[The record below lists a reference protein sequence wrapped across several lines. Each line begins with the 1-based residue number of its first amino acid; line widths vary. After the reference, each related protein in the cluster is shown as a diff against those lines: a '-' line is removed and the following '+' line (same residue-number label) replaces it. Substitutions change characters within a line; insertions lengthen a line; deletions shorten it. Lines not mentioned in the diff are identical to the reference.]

1 MSENHD
7 GNDDS
12 RGVVD
17 GGEASV
23 SVKPV
28 AINQVDA
35 ADLKGGIS
43 VAAAEYV
50 ENDTKD
56 TRMAEDGG
64 REDMFVD
71 CPDDIEGPET
81 PQYVDQSNDEHD
93 SQLEGFSNGAHDLD
107 LKAEVEQLRK
117 MLNDSIAEKDRIA
130 REAEE
135 ERAAST
141 YELTRLTNQ
150 FKGLVDS
157 WSLPNKDDGEL
168 VENLH
173 HSEAGVR
180 DLASGV
186 SLHEVVTD
194 VSKFL
199 KEVLDERVQTESKIR
214 ELNDLI
220 HMKSQEID
228 ALNSKVSEFSMERE
242 NSAHFSVVQLEKENH
257 MTEITNDILA
267 SLASVVPLENFSD
280 ESVTGKMLHVKNMIP
295 VLAEKYNVF
304 LSEVNQLRRSLTEV
318 APDHN
323 MQDEMGVLVV
333 ARDTLAEFRTRELN
347 LNQHL
352 SFLSDENGKLSE
364 ELNKHKLMV
373 ENANAEITKLGAE
386 IEQERTRYANTKEKL
401 SLAVTKGKALVQQR
415 DALKQSLSEKASELQ
430 RYQIELQE
438 KSNSLEAVEQTKDL
452 LGRSESL
459 AASLQ
464 EALIQKEMI
473 LQKCEEILSKA
484 TRSEQFQSTDMIEK
498 VKWLADETNAL
509 NETSLQLRRVAD
521 SLSSFDFPQPV
532 QSNGPD
538 AQVAWL
544 LESFYLAKEDVRIL
558 HEQMGAAK
566 EAANNEIGQ
575 LTTFLV
581 GEAQDK
587 SYLQEELEDLNH
599 KYAVLAQKEHQASV
613 DKDRIISMLLEASK
627 INSHDQELVYQ
638 SQSDM
643 TVLITKCVENI
654 KEESSASLE
663 AHSHQFESFEQMQ
676 SNLYIRD
683 LELRLCGQ
691 ILTEEMS
698 DKAELNRLSNH
709 SVKVTEE
716 LYVLKEEKE
725 SLEKN
730 LEQYEDKVSLLREK
744 LSMAVKKGK
753 GLVQEREKLKGALD
767 EKSAEIEKLK
777 SDLHQQESLSND
789 HKLQIDKLSAE
800 MHRIPQ
806 LEADLVAMKDQRDQ
820 LEADLVAMKDQ
831 RDQLEADLVAMN
843 NQRDQLEQFSVER
856 NNMLQKVIELLDGI
870 VLPADL
876 GFQDPIEK
884 VKWISGYVRE
894 SQTAKMEAEQELG
907 QVKDEASS
915 LANKLLE
922 VQKTIKSLEDALSAA
937 DNNISQLLEDKN
949 ELEAAKALVEKEL
962 EKAMKEAS
970 AKSVEFENVF
980 VDRKSIE
987 DALSLA
993 EKNVLVLKNEKE
1005 EALLGKDAAES
1016 ELQKIKE
1023 EFSFHTNK
1031 LKMADETIQSLE
1043 DALVQAEKNI
1053 SLFTEENNR
1062 VQVGRTDLENEINK
1076 LKGKA
1081 DIQNSKLSDAS
1092 MTIKSLEDAL
1102 LDSGNKISDLVN
1114 EKKNAE
1120 EEIVVLTSKVDACMQ
1135 ELAGSQGRVETKVLE
1150 LSTHL
1155 SRLQLLLRDEVLFSS
1170 LRKTFEGKFH
1180 SLKDMDLLLKEIW
1193 DYFSEV
1199 DTEVLPDSPTKDDS
1213 SFSIPSVSVVND
1225 ALNEEV
1231 ANGEPNATDGDNITF
1246 HLGKIV
1252 DGFELRNKI
1261 LAENIGCYSAS
1272 MDDLIKAILRKLEL
1286 TKSIALPVIE
1296 LTESL
1301 KQKVRD
1307 AEVGRLAQENTIQ
1320 SLERDLKVLLSAFK
1334 DATSEL
1340 ALTQNRLSELGSNF
1354 DLEKLKETSPQQLA
1368 NFGEDAIVHHHLELD
1383 SSQSARTAEKL
1394 LLAARQ
1400 SRHLTEQFKSVM
1412 EVMVGT
1418 NKDLQVKLEESNNT
1432 CGKVLEEKETHQERI
1447 SHLETNL
1454 EELNGLCD
1462 EMKLKLEDYQ
1472 AKEDHIKEK
1481 EAELLSLNAK
1491 ASLNFQEAENLT
1503 LSASH
1508 MRSLFDKLKEIET
1521 LMGPDVGD
1529 AEAYDSPDVRRLFYV
1544 VDNFPRLQ
1552 LQMDSLSREKKELQS
1567 SLEKQ
1572 ALQIESLKDEVEEH
1586 MRDEVDCAKMKNEL
1600 LEFTIGLE
1608 NIIHKLGSNN
1618 LVDYHKETPVT
1629 GFLPVLDKLIVAKVL
1644 ESENLKAKTEELLA
1658 DLHGTQKVVEDLSSK
1673 VKSLENSNQLKV
1685 APLEINQERGIFEAA
1700 SLPTQSE
1707 ISEVQDV
1714 VPVSKN
1720 LASSSVASAAH
1731 VRTLRK
1737 GSADQLAINIDSES
1751 ERLINDEEADQ
1762 EKGHAFKSLNTSGLV
1777 PGQGKMIADRI
1788 DGIWVSSSRALMS
1801 HPRGRLSLIAY
1812 CLFLHIWLLGTIL

>member
-1 MSENHD
+1 MGHAMSENHD

-12 RGVVD
+12 LGVVD

-81 PQYVDQSNDEHD
+81 PQYVDESNDAHD
-93 SQLEGFSNGAHDLD
+93 SQLEGLSNGAHDPD
-107 LKAEVEQLRK
+107 LKAEIEQLRK

-141 YELTRLTNQ
+141 YELTRLTNL
-150 FKGLVDS
+150 FKGLIDTR
-157 WSLPNKDDGEL
+157 SLPNKDDGEL

-173 HSEAGVR
+173 HSEAGVG

-220 HMKSQEID
+220 HMKNQEID
-228 ALNSKVSEFSMERE
+228 ALNSKVSEFSMERDVALSHSNSEQE
-242 NSAHFSVVQLEKENH
+242 NSAHLSVVQLEKEHH
-257 MTEITNDILA
+257 MTEIANEILA
-267 SLASVVPLENFSD
+267 SLVSAVPLEKFSD
-280 ESVTGKMLHVKNMIP
+280 ESVTGKMLHVKNMIS

-304 LSEVNQLRRSLTEV
+304 LSEVNQLRWSLTEV
-318 APDHN
+318 ASDHN

-364 ELNKHKLMV
+364 ELNKHKMMV

-415 DALKQSLSEKASELQ
+415 DALKKSLSEKASELQ

-438 KSNSLEAVEQTKDL
+438 KSNSLEAVERTKDL

-459 AASLQ
+459 TASLQ

-484 TRSEQFQSTDMIEK
+484 SGSEQFQSTDTIEK
-498 VKWLADETNAL
+498 VKWLADEMNAL
-509 NETSLQLRRVAD
+509 NETSLQLQRVAD

-544 LESFYLAKEDVRIL
+544 LESLNLAKEDVRIL

-575 LTTFLV
+575 LTAFLV

-587 SYLQEELEDLNH
+587 NYLQEELEDLNH
-599 KYAVLAQKEHQASV
+599 KYAVLAQKEHQASM

-627 INSHDQELVYQ
+627 INRYDQELVYQ

-643 TVLITKCVENI
+643 TVLIKKCVENI
-654 KEESSASLE
+654 KEESSASVE

-683 LELRLCGQ
+683 LELRLYGQ

-716 LYVLKEEKE
+716 LCALKEEKE

-800 MHRIPQ
+800 MDRIPQ

-820 LEADLVAMKDQ
+820 LE
-831 RDQLEADLVAMN
+831 
-843 NQRDQLEQFSVER
+843 QFLVER

-870 VLPADL
+870 VLLADL

-962 EKAMKEAS
+962 EKAMEEAS
-970 AKSVEFENVF
+970 AKTVEFENVF

-1031 LKMADETIQSLE
+1031 LKMANETIQSLE
-1043 DALVQAEKNI
+1043 DVLVQAEKNI

-1062 VQVGRTDLENEINK
+1062 VQVGRADLENEINK
-1076 LKGKA
+1076 LKGEA

-1102 LDSGNKISDLVN
+1102 LDSGNKISNLFN

-1135 ELAGSQGRVETKVLE
+1135 ELAGSQGSVETKVLE

-1155 SRLQLLLRDEVLFSS
+1155 SRLQLLLRDEILFSS
-1170 LRKTFEGKFH
+1170 LRKTFEGKFE

-1193 DYFSEV
+1193 GSFSEV

-1225 ALNEEV
+1225 ALKEEV
-1231 ANGEPNATDGDNITF
+1231 ANSEPNASDGDNITL

-1286 TKSIALPVIE
+1286 TKSKALPVIE

-1307 AEVGRLAQENTIQ
+1307 AEVGRLAQENIIQ

-1354 DLEKLKETSPQQLA
+1354 DLEKLKETSPEQLT

-1400 SRHLTEQFKSVM
+1400 SHHLTEQFKPVM
-1412 EVMVGT
+1412 DVMVGT
-1418 NKDLQVKLEESNNT
+1418 IKDLQVKLEESNNT
-1432 CGKVLEEKETHQERI
+1432 CVKVLEEKETHQERI

-1454 EELNGLCD
+1454 EELNDLCD

-1472 AKEDHIKEK
+1472 AKEDNIKEK

-1521 LMGPDVGD
+1521 LIGPDVGD
-1529 AEAYDSPDVRRLFYV
+1529 AEDYDSPDVRRLFYV
-1544 VDNFPRLQ
+1544 VDTFPRLQ
-1552 LQMDSLSREKKELQS
+1552 LQMNSLSREKKELQS

-1618 LVDYHKETPVT
+1618 LVDLHKETPVT
-1629 GFLPVLDKLIVAKVL
+1629 GFLPVLDNLIVAKVL

-1685 APLEINQERGIFEAA
+1685 TPLEINQERSIFEAA

>member
-1 MSENHD
+1 MGHAMSENHD

-12 RGVVD
+12 LGVVD

-81 PQYVDQSNDEHD
+81 PQYVDESNDAHD
-93 SQLEGFSNGAHDLD
+93 SQLEGLSNGAHDPD
-107 LKAEVEQLRK
+107 LKAEIEQLRK

-141 YELTRLTNQ
+141 YELTRLTNL
-150 FKGLVDS
+150 FKGLIDTR
-157 WSLPNKDDGEL
+157 SLPNKDDGEL

-173 HSEAGVR
+173 HSEAGVG

-220 HMKSQEID
+220 HMKNQEID
-228 ALNSKVSEFSMERE
+228 ALNSKVSEFSMERDVALSHSNSEQE
-242 NSAHFSVVQLEKENH
+242 NSAHLSVVQLEKEHH
-257 MTEITNDILA
+257 MTEIANEILA
-267 SLASVVPLENFSD
+267 SLVSAVPLEKFSD
-280 ESVTGKMLHVKNMIP
+280 ESVTGKMLHVKNMIS

-304 LSEVNQLRRSLTEV
+304 LSEVNQLRWSLTEV
-318 APDHN
+318 ASDHN

-364 ELNKHKLMV
+364 ELNKHKMMV

-415 DALKQSLSEKASELQ
+415 DALKKSLSEKASELQ

-438 KSNSLEAVEQTKDL
+438 KSNSLEAVERTKDL

-459 AASLQ
+459 TASLQ

-484 TRSEQFQSTDMIEK
+484 SGSEQFQSTDTIEK
-498 VKWLADETNAL
+498 VKWLADEMNAL
-509 NETSLQLRRVAD
+509 NETSLQLQRVAD

-544 LESFYLAKEDVRIL
+544 LESLNLAKEDVRIL

-575 LTTFLV
+575 LTAFLV

-587 SYLQEELEDLNH
+587 NYLQEELEDLNH
-599 KYAVLAQKEHQASV
+599 KYAVLAQKEHQASM

-627 INSHDQELVYQ
+627 INRYDQELVYQ

-643 TVLITKCVENI
+643 TVLIKKCVENI
-654 KEESSASLE
+654 KEESSASVE

-683 LELRLCGQ
+683 LELRLYGQ

-716 LYVLKEEKE
+716 LCALKEEKE

-800 MHRIPQ
+800 MDRIPQ

-820 LEADLVAMKDQ
+820 LE
-831 RDQLEADLVAMN
+831 
-843 NQRDQLEQFSVER
+843 QFLVER

-870 VLPADL
+870 VLLADL

-962 EKAMKEAS
+962 EKAMEEAS
-970 AKSVEFENVF
+970 AKTVEFENVF

-1031 LKMADETIQSLE
+1031 LKMANETIQSLE
-1043 DALVQAEKNI
+1043 DVLVQAEKNI

-1062 VQVGRTDLENEINK
+1062 VQVGRADLENEINK
-1076 LKGKA
+1076 LKGEA

-1102 LDSGNKISDLVN
+1102 LDSGNKISNLFN

-1135 ELAGSQGRVETKVLE
+1135 ELAGSQGSVETKVLE

-1155 SRLQLLLRDEVLFSS
+1155 SRLQLLLRDEILFSS
-1170 LRKTFEGKFH
+1170 LRKTFEGKFE

-1193 DYFSEV
+1193 GSFSEV

-1225 ALNEEV
+1225 ALKEEV
-1231 ANGEPNATDGDNITF
+1231 ANSEPNASDGDNITL

-1286 TKSIALPVIE
+1286 TKSKALPVIE

-1307 AEVGRLAQENTIQ
+1307 AEVGRLAQENIIQ

-1354 DLEKLKETSPQQLA
+1354 DLEKLKETSPEQLA

-1400 SRHLTEQFKSVM
+1400 SHHLTEQFKPVM
-1412 EVMVGT
+1412 DVMVGT
-1418 NKDLQVKLEESNNT
+1418 IKDLQVKLEESNNT
-1432 CGKVLEEKETHQERI
+1432 CVKVLEEKETHQERI

-1454 EELNGLCD
+1454 EELNDLCD

-1472 AKEDHIKEK
+1472 AKEDNIKEK

-1521 LMGPDVGD
+1521 LIGPDVGD
-1529 AEAYDSPDVRRLFYV
+1529 AEDYDSPDVRRLFYV
-1544 VDNFPRLQ
+1544 VDTFPRLQ
-1552 LQMDSLSREKKELQS
+1552 LQMNSLSREKKELQS

-1618 LVDYHKETPVT
+1618 LVDLHKETPVT
-1629 GFLPVLDKLIVAKVL
+1629 GFLPVLDNLIVAKVL

-1685 APLEINQERGIFEAA
+1685 TPLEINQERSIFEAA

>member
-1 MSENHD
+1 MGHAMSENHD

-12 RGVVD
+12 LGVVD

-81 PQYVDQSNDEHD
+81 PQYVDESNDAHD
-93 SQLEGFSNGAHDLD
+93 SQLEGLSNGAHDPD
-107 LKAEVEQLRK
+107 LKAEIEQLRK

-141 YELTRLTNQ
+141 YELTRLTNL
-150 FKGLVDS
+150 FKGLIDTR
-157 WSLPNKDDGEL
+157 SLPNKDDGEL

-173 HSEAGVR
+173 HSEAGVG

-220 HMKSQEID
+220 HMKNQEID
-228 ALNSKVSEFSMERE
+228 ALNSKVSEFSMERDVALSHSNSEQE
-242 NSAHFSVVQLEKENH
+242 NSAHLSVVQLEKEHH
-257 MTEITNDILA
+257 MTEIANEILA
-267 SLASVVPLENFSD
+267 SLVSAVPLEKFSD
-280 ESVTGKMLHVKNMIP
+280 ESVTGKMLHVKNMIS

-304 LSEVNQLRRSLTEV
+304 LSEVNQLRWSLTEV
-318 APDHN
+318 ASDHN

-364 ELNKHKLMV
+364 ELNKHKMMV

-415 DALKQSLSEKASELQ
+415 DALKKSLSEKASELQ

-438 KSNSLEAVEQTKDL
+438 KSNSLEAVERTKDL

-459 AASLQ
+459 TASLQ

-484 TRSEQFQSTDMIEK
+484 SGSEQFQSTDTIEK
-498 VKWLADETNAL
+498 VKWLADEMNAL
-509 NETSLQLRRVAD
+509 NETSLQLQRVAD

-544 LESFYLAKEDVRIL
+544 LESLNLAKEDVRIL

-575 LTTFLV
+575 LTAFLV

-587 SYLQEELEDLNH
+587 NYLQEELEDLNH
-599 KYAVLAQKEHQASV
+599 KYAVLAQKEHQASM

-627 INSHDQELVYQ
+627 INTYDQELVYQ

-643 TVLITKCVENI
+643 TVLIKKCVENI
-654 KEESSASLE
+654 KEESSASVE

-683 LELRLCGQ
+683 LELRLYGQ

-716 LYVLKEEKE
+716 LCALKEEKE

-800 MHRIPQ
+800 MDRIPQ

-820 LEADLVAMKDQ
+820 LE
-831 RDQLEADLVAMN
+831 
-843 NQRDQLEQFSVER
+843 QFLVER

-870 VLPADL
+870 VLLADL

-962 EKAMKEAS
+962 EKAMEEAS
-970 AKSVEFENVF
+970 AKTVEFENVF

-1031 LKMADETIQSLE
+1031 LKMANETIQSLE
-1043 DALVQAEKNI
+1043 DVLVQAEKNI

-1062 VQVGRTDLENEINK
+1062 VQVGRADLENEINK
-1076 LKGKA
+1076 LKGEA

-1102 LDSGNKISDLVN
+1102 LDSGNKISNLFN

-1135 ELAGSQGRVETKVLE
+1135 ELAGSQGSVETKVLE

-1155 SRLQLLLRDEVLFSS
+1155 SRLQLLLRDEILFSS
-1170 LRKTFEGKFH
+1170 LRKTFEGKFE

-1193 DYFSEV
+1193 GSFSEV

-1225 ALNEEV
+1225 ALKEEV
-1231 ANGEPNATDGDNITF
+1231 ANGEPNATDGDNITL

-1286 TKSIALPVIE
+1286 TKSKALPVIE

-1307 AEVGRLAQENTIQ
+1307 AEVGRLAQENIIQ

-1354 DLEKLKETSPQQLA
+1354 DLEKLKETSPEQLT

-1400 SRHLTEQFKSVM
+1400 SHHLTEQFKPVM
-1412 EVMVGT
+1412 DVMVGT
-1418 NKDLQVKLEESNNT
+1418 IKDLQVKLEESNNT
-1432 CGKVLEEKETHQERI
+1432 CVKVLEEKETHQERI

-1454 EELNGLCD
+1454 EELNDLCD

-1472 AKEDHIKEK
+1472 AKEDNIKEK

-1521 LMGPDVGD
+1521 LIGPDVGD
-1529 AEAYDSPDVRRLFYV
+1529 AEDYDSPDVRRLFYV
-1544 VDNFPRLQ
+1544 VDTFPRLQ
-1552 LQMDSLSREKKELQS
+1552 LQMNSLSREKKELQS

-1618 LVDYHKETPVT
+1618 LVDLHKETPVT
-1629 GFLPVLDKLIVAKVL
+1629 GFLPVLDNLIVAKVL

-1685 APLEINQERGIFEAA
+1685 TPLEINQERSIFEAA

>member
-1 MSENHD
+1 MSNNNDAEQVRDCSTSDEND
-7 GNDDS
+7 GS
-12 RGVVD
+12 RGV
-17 GGEASV
+17 SV
-23 SVKPV
+23 SVEP
-28 AINQVDA
+28 AALNQVDA
-35 ADLKGGIS
+35 ADLNGGVS
-43 VAAAEYV
+43 VAAAEIV

-71 CPDDIEGPET
+71 CPDVIESLET
-81 PQYVDQSNDEHD
+81 PRYIEESNDAQD
-93 SQLEGFSNGAHDLD
+93 SQLEGLSNGAHGPD
-107 LKAEVEQLRK
+107 LKAEVEHLRK
-117 MLNDSIAEKDRIA
+117 MLNDSVAEKEQIA

-135 ERAAST
+135 ERAASMS
-141 YELTRLTNQ
+141 ELTRLNNQ
-150 FKGLVDS
+150 FKYLIDS
-157 WSLPNKDDGEL
+157 RSLPNKDNSEL

-180 DLASGV
+180 DLAPGA

-199 KEVLDERVQTESKIR
+199 KAAVDERVQAESSIR
-214 ELNDLI
+214 ELNDMI
-220 HMKSQEID
+220 DMKNQEID
-228 ALNSKVSEFSMERE
+228 ALNSKVSEFSMARDVALSHLNAEQE
-242 NSAHFSVVQLEKENH
+242 NSAHFSVVQLEKEHH
-257 MTEITNDILA
+257 MTGIADEILA
-267 SLASVVPLENFSD
+267 SLASAVPQEEFSD
-280 ESVTGKMLHVKNMIP
+280 KSVTGKMYHVKNRISFL
-295 VLAEKYNVF
+295 VEKYNVF
-304 LSEVNQLRRSLTEV
+304 LSEVDQLRWNLTEV

-323 MQDEMGVLVV
+323 MQDEIGVLVAV
-333 ARDTLAEFRTRELN
+333 RDTLAEFRTREVN
-347 LNQHL
+347 LNQHV

-373 ENANAEITKLGAE
+373 ENANTEITKLNAE

-415 DALKQSLSEKASELQ
+415 DALKQSLSEKTSELE

-438 KSNSLEAVEQTKDL
+438 KLNNLEAAEQTKDL
-452 LGRSESL
+452 LGRSENL

-473 LQKCEEILSKA
+473 LQKCEEILSTA
-484 TRSEQFQSTDMIEK
+484 TGSEQFQTTDTIQK
-498 VKWLADETNAL
+498 VKWLADEMNAL
-509 NETSLQLRRVAD
+509 NETSLQLQRVGN
-521 SLSSFDFPQPV
+521 SLSLFDFPKSV

-544 LESFYLAKEDVRIL
+544 LESFYRAKEEVIIL

-566 EAANNEIGQ
+566 EAANNEIGR
-575 LTTFLV
+575 LTASLV
-581 GEAQDK
+581 VESLDK
-587 SYLQEELEDLNH
+587 SSLQEELEDLNH
-599 KYAVLAQKEHQASV
+599 KYAVLAQKEHQASM

-627 INSHDQELVYQ
+627 INTHDQELVYQ

-643 TVLITKCVENI
+643 TVLIKKCVENI
-654 KEESSASLE
+654 KEESSAPLE
-663 AHSHQFESFEQMQ
+663 SYKHQFESFEQIQ
-676 SNLYIRD
+676 SNLYVRD
-683 LELRLCGQ
+683 LELRLYGQ

-698 DKAELNRLSNH
+698 DKAELNRLSIH

-716 LYVLKEEKE
+716 LCALKEEKE

-777 SDLHQQESLSND
+777 SDLHLQESLSKD
-789 HKLQIDKLSAE
+789 HRLQIDKLSAE
-800 MHRIPQ
+800 MDRISQ

-820 LEADLVAMKDQ
+820 LK
-831 RDQLEADLVAMN
+831 
-843 NQRDQLEQFSVER
+843 QFLVER

-870 VLPADL
+870 VFPADI

-884 VKWISGYVRE
+884 IQWISGYLSE
-894 SQTAKMEAEQELG
+894 SLTAKMEAEQELG
-907 QVKDEASS
+907 RVKDEASS

-922 VQKTIKSLEDALSAA
+922 VQETIKSLEDALSAA
-937 DNNISQLLEDKN
+937 NKNISQLLEDKN
-949 ELEAAKALVEKEL
+949 ELEAAKALVGKEL
-962 EKAMKEAS
+962 EKAMEEAS
-970 AKSVEFENVF
+970 AKTVEFENVLS
-980 VDRKSIE
+980 DRKSIE

-1031 LKMADETIQSLE
+1031 IKMADETIQSLE
-1043 DALVQAEKNI
+1043 DVLVQAEKNI
-1053 SLFTEENNR
+1053 SLLTEENNS
-1062 VQVGRTDLENEINK
+1062 VQVGRADLENEINK
-1076 LKGKA
+1076 LKGEA
-1081 DIQNSKLSDAS
+1081 DFQNSKLSDAS

-1102 LDSGNKISDLVN
+1102 LNSENKISNLAN

-1120 EEIVVLTSKVDACMQ
+1120 EEIVVLTSKLDACMQ
-1135 ELAGSQGRVETKVLE
+1135 ELAGSQGSVETKVLE

-1155 SRLQLLLRDEVLFSS
+1155 SSLQLLLRDEALFSS
-1170 LRKTFEGKFH
+1170 LRKTFEEKFER
-1180 SLKDMDLLLKEIW
+1180 LKDMDFFLKEIW
-1193 DYFSEV
+1193 DSLSDV
-1199 DTEVLPDSPTKDDS
+1199 GTEVLSDSPTKDAS

-1231 ANGEPNATDGDNITF
+1231 SNCEPNATGGDDITL

-1252 DGFELRNKI
+1252 DGFQLRNKI
-1261 LAENIGCYSAS
+1261 LAENIGCYSAL
-1272 MDDLIKAILRKLEL
+1272 MDDLIKVILKKLEL
-1286 TKSIALPVIE
+1286 TKSKTLSVIE

-1334 DATSEL
+1334 DATNEL

-1354 DLEKLKETSPQQLA
+1354 DLEKLKETSSEQLG
-1368 NFGEDAIVHHHLELD
+1368 NFGEDAIVHHHLAPD
-1383 SSQSARTAEKL
+1383 SSQCARTAEKL
-1394 LLAARQ
+1394 LSAARQ
-1400 SRHLTEQFKSVM
+1400 SHHLTEQFKPVM
-1412 EVMVGT
+1412 DVMVGT
-1418 NKDLQVKLEESNNT
+1418 IKDLQVKLEESNNT
-1432 CGKVLEEKETHQERI
+1432 CVEVLEEKEIHQERI

-1454 EELNGLCD
+1454 EELNDLCN

-1472 AKEDHIKEK
+1472 AKEDNIKEN
-1481 EAELLSLNAK
+1481 EAELSSLNAK
-1491 ASLNFQEAENLT
+1491 ASLNFQEPEDLT

-1508 MRSLFDKLKEIET
+1508 VKSLFDKLNEIET

-1529 AEAYDSPDVRRLFYV
+1529 VEAYDSPDVRKLFYV
-1544 VDNFPRLQ
+1544 VDTFPRLQ
-1552 LQMDSLSREKKELQS
+1552 LQISSLSREKEELQS

-1572 ALQIESLKDEVEEH
+1572 SVQIEHLKEEVEEH
-1586 MRDEVDCAKMKNEL
+1586 TRDEEDYGKMKNEL

-1608 NIIHKLGSNN
+1608 NIIQKLGSNN
-1618 LVDYHKETPVT
+1618 LVDLQKETPVT

-1658 DLHGTQKVVEDLSSK
+1658 DLHDTQKVVEDLSSK
-1673 VKSLENSNQLKV
+1673 VKSLENPNQLKV
-1685 APLEINQERGIFEAA
+1685 TPLEINQERGIFEAA

-1720 LASSSVASAAH
+1720 LASSSVTSAAH

-1737 GSADQLAINIDSES
+1737 GSTDQLAINIDSES
-1751 ERLINDEEADQ
+1751 ERLINDEETDQ
-1762 EKGHAFKSLNTSGLV
+1762 EKGHAFKSLNTSGLI

>member
-12 RGVVD
+12 LGVVD

-56 TRMAEDGG
+56 TRMADDGG

-81 PQYVDQSNDEHD
+81 PQYVDESNDAHD
-93 SQLEGFSNGAHDLD
+93 SQLEGLSNGAHDPD

-141 YELTRLTNQ
+141 YELTRLTNL
-150 FKGLVDS
+150 FKGLIDTR
-157 WSLPNKDDGEL
+157 SLPNKDDGEL

-173 HSEAGVR
+173 HSEAGVG

-220 HMKSQEID
+220 HMKNQEID

-242 NSAHFSVVQLEKENH
+242 NSAHLSVVQLEKEHH
-257 MTEITNDILA
+257 MTEIANEILA
-267 SLASVVPLENFSD
+267 SLASAVPLEKFSD
-280 ESVTGKMLHVKNMIP
+280 ESVTGKMLHVKNMIS

-304 LSEVNQLRRSLTEV
+304 LSEVNQLRWSLTEV

-364 ELNKHKLMV
+364 ELNKYKLMV

-415 DALKQSLSEKASELQ
+415 DALKKSLSEKASELQ

-484 TRSEQFQSTDMIEK
+484 SGSEQFQSTDTIEK
-498 VKWLADETNAL
+498 VKWLADEMNAL
-509 NETSLQLRRVAD
+509 NETSLQLQRVAD

-544 LESFYLAKEDVRIL
+544 LESLNLAKEDVRIL

-575 LTTFLV
+575 LTAFLV

-587 SYLQEELEDLNH
+587 NYLQEELEDLNH
-599 KYAVLAQKEHQASV
+599 KYAVLAQKEHQASM

-627 INSHDQELVYQ
+627 INTYDQELVYQ

-643 TVLITKCVENI
+643 TVLIKKCVENI
-654 KEESSASLE
+654 KEESSASVE

-676 SNLYIRD
+676 SDLYIRD
-683 LELRLCGQ
+683 LELRLYGQ

-716 LYVLKEEKE
+716 LCALKEEKE

-753 GLVQEREKLKGALD
+753 GLVQEREKLKGTLD

-800 MHRIPQ
+800 MDRIPQ

-820 LEADLVAMKDQ
+820 LE
-831 RDQLEADLVAMN
+831 
-843 NQRDQLEQFSVER
+843 QFLVER

-876 GFQDPIEK
+876 GFQNPIEK

-949 ELEAAKALVEKEL
+949 EFEAAKALVEKEL
-962 EKAMKEAS
+962 EKAMEEAS
-970 AKSVEFENVF
+970 AKTVEFENVF

-1062 VQVGRTDLENEINK
+1062 VQVGRADLENEINK
-1076 LKGKA
+1076 LKGEA
-1081 DIQNSKLSDAS
+1081 DIQNCKLSDAS

-1102 LDSGNKISDLVN
+1102 LDSGNKISNLVN

-1135 ELAGSQGRVETKVLE
+1135 ELAGSQGSVETKVLE

-1155 SRLQLLLRDEVLFSS
+1155 SRLQLLLRDEILFSS
-1170 LRKTFEGKFH
+1170 LRKTFQGKFE

-1193 DYFSEV
+1193 DSFSEV
-1199 DTEVLPDSPTKDDS
+1199 DTEVLPDSPTKDDP

-1225 ALNEEV
+1225 ALKEEV
-1231 ANGEPNATDGDNITF
+1231 ANGEPNATDGDNITL

-1286 TKSIALPVIE
+1286 TKSKALPVIE

-1307 AEVGRLAQENTIQ
+1307 AEVGRLAQENIIQ

-1354 DLEKLKETSPQQLA
+1354 DLEKLKETSPEQLA

-1383 SSQSARTAEKL
+1383 SSQSARTAAKL

-1400 SRHLTEQFKSVM
+1400 SHHLTEQFKPVM
-1412 EVMVGT
+1412 DVMVGT
-1418 NKDLQVKLEESNNT
+1418 IKDLQVKLEESNNT
-1432 CGKVLEEKETHQERI
+1432 CVKVLEEKETHQERI

-1454 EELNGLCD
+1454 EELNDLCD

-1472 AKEDHIKEK
+1472 AKEDNIKEK

-1544 VDNFPRLQ
+1544 VDTFPRLQ
-1552 LQMDSLSREKKELQS
+1552 LQMNSLSREKKELQS

-1586 MRDEVDCAKMKNEL
+1586 MKDEVDCAKMKNEL

-1618 LVDYHKETPVT
+1618 LVDLHKETPVT

-1685 APLEINQERGIFEAA
+1685 TPLEINQERGIFEAA

>member
-12 RGVVD
+12 LGVVD

-81 PQYVDQSNDEHD
+81 PQYVDESNDAHD
-93 SQLEGFSNGAHDLD
+93 SQLEGLSNGAHDPD
-107 LKAEVEQLRK
+107 LKAEIEQLRK

-141 YELTRLTNQ
+141 YELTRLTNL
-150 FKGLVDS
+150 FKGLIDTR
-157 WSLPNKDDGEL
+157 SLPNKDDGEL

-173 HSEAGVR
+173 HSEAGVG

-220 HMKSQEID
+220 HMKNQEID
-228 ALNSKVSEFSMERE
+228 ALNSKVSEFSMERDVALSHSNSEQE
-242 NSAHFSVVQLEKENH
+242 NSAHLSVVQLEKEHH
-257 MTEITNDILA
+257 MTEIANEILA
-267 SLASVVPLENFSD
+267 SLVSAVPLEKFSD
-280 ESVTGKMLHVKNMIP
+280 ESVTGKMLHVKNMIS

-304 LSEVNQLRRSLTEV
+304 LSEVNQLRWSLTEV
-318 APDHN
+318 ASDHN

-364 ELNKHKLMV
+364 ELNKHKMMV

-415 DALKQSLSEKASELQ
+415 DALKKSLSEKASELQ

-438 KSNSLEAVEQTKDL
+438 KSNSLEAVERTKDL

-459 AASLQ
+459 TASLQ

-484 TRSEQFQSTDMIEK
+484 SGSEQFQSTDTIEK
-498 VKWLADETNAL
+498 VKWLADEMNAL
-509 NETSLQLRRVAD
+509 NETSLQLQRVAD

-544 LESFYLAKEDVRIL
+544 LESLNLAKEDVRIL

-575 LTTFLV
+575 LTAFLV

-587 SYLQEELEDLNH
+587 NYLQEELEDLNH
-599 KYAVLAQKEHQASV
+599 KYAVLAQKEHQASM

-627 INSHDQELVYQ
+627 INTYDQELVYQ

-643 TVLITKCVENI
+643 TVLIKKCVENI
-654 KEESSASLE
+654 KEESSASVE

-683 LELRLCGQ
+683 LELRLYGQ

-716 LYVLKEEKE
+716 LCALKEEKE

-800 MHRIPQ
+800 MDRIPQ

-820 LEADLVAMKDQ
+820 LE
-831 RDQLEADLVAMN
+831 
-843 NQRDQLEQFSVER
+843 QFLVER

-962 EKAMKEAS
+962 EKAMEEAS
-970 AKSVEFENVF
+970 AKTVEFENVF

-1031 LKMADETIQSLE
+1031 LKMANETIQSLE
-1043 DALVQAEKNI
+1043 DVLVQAEKNI

-1062 VQVGRTDLENEINK
+1062 VQVGRADLENEINK
-1076 LKGKA
+1076 LKGEA

-1102 LDSGNKISDLVN
+1102 LDSGNKISNLFN

-1135 ELAGSQGRVETKVLE
+1135 ELAGSQGSVETKVLE

-1155 SRLQLLLRDEVLFSS
+1155 SRLQLLLRDEILFSS
-1170 LRKTFEGKFH
+1170 LRKTFEGKFE

-1193 DYFSEV
+1193 GSFSEV

-1225 ALNEEV
+1225 ALKEEV
-1231 ANGEPNATDGDNITF
+1231 ANSEPNASDGDNITL

-1286 TKSIALPVIE
+1286 TKSKALPVIE

-1307 AEVGRLAQENTIQ
+1307 AEVGRLAQENIIQ

-1354 DLEKLKETSPQQLA
+1354 DLEKLKETSPEQLT

-1400 SRHLTEQFKSVM
+1400 SHHLTEQFKPVM
-1412 EVMVGT
+1412 DVMVGT
-1418 NKDLQVKLEESNNT
+1418 IKDLQVKLEESNNT
-1432 CGKVLEEKETHQERI
+1432 CVKVLEEKETHQERI

-1454 EELNGLCD
+1454 EELNDLCD

-1472 AKEDHIKEK
+1472 AKEDNIKEK

-1521 LMGPDVGD
+1521 LIGPDVGD
-1529 AEAYDSPDVRRLFYV
+1529 AEDYDSPDVRRLFYV
-1544 VDNFPRLQ
+1544 VDTFPRLQ
-1552 LQMDSLSREKKELQS
+1552 LQMNSLSREKKELQS

-1618 LVDYHKETPVT
+1618 LVDLHKETPVT
-1629 GFLPVLDKLIVAKVL
+1629 GFLPVLDNLIVAKVL

-1685 APLEINQERGIFEAA
+1685 TPLEINQERSIFEAA

>member
-12 RGVVD
+12 LGVVD

-56 TRMAEDGG
+56 TRMADDGG

-81 PQYVDQSNDEHD
+81 PQYVDESNDAHD
-93 SQLEGFSNGAHDLD
+93 SQLEGLSNGAHDPD

-141 YELTRLTNQ
+141 YELTRLTNL
-150 FKGLVDS
+150 FKGLIDTR
-157 WSLPNKDDGEL
+157 SLPNKDDGEL

-173 HSEAGVR
+173 HSEAGVG

-220 HMKSQEID
+220 HMKNQEID
-228 ALNSKVSEFSMERE
+228 ALNSKVSEFSMERDVALSHSNSEQE
-242 NSAHFSVVQLEKENH
+242 NSAHLSVVQLEKEHH
-257 MTEITNDILA
+257 MTEIANEILA
-267 SLASVVPLENFSD
+267 SLASAVPLEKFSD
-280 ESVTGKMLHVKNMIP
+280 ESVTGKMLHVKNMIS

-304 LSEVNQLRRSLTEV
+304 LSEVNQLRWSLTEV

-364 ELNKHKLMV
+364 ELNKYKLMV

-415 DALKQSLSEKASELQ
+415 DALKKSLSEKASELQ

-484 TRSEQFQSTDMIEK
+484 SGSEQFQSTDTIEK
-498 VKWLADETNAL
+498 VKWLADEMNAL
-509 NETSLQLRRVAD
+509 NETSLQLQRVAD

-544 LESFYLAKEDVRIL
+544 LESLNLAKEDVRIL

-575 LTTFLV
+575 LTAFLV

-587 SYLQEELEDLNH
+587 NYLQEELEDLNH
-599 KYAVLAQKEHQASV
+599 KYAVLAQKEHQASM

-627 INSHDQELVYQ
+627 INTYDQELVYQ

-643 TVLITKCVENI
+643 TVLIKKCVENI
-654 KEESSASLE
+654 KEESSASVE

-676 SNLYIRD
+676 SDLYIRD
-683 LELRLCGQ
+683 LELRLYGQ

-716 LYVLKEEKE
+716 LCALKEEKE

-753 GLVQEREKLKGALD
+753 GLVQEREKLKGTLD

-800 MHRIPQ
+800 MDRIPQ

-820 LEADLVAMKDQ
+820 LE
-831 RDQLEADLVAMN
+831 
-843 NQRDQLEQFSVER
+843 QFLVER

-876 GFQDPIEK
+876 GFQNPIEK

-949 ELEAAKALVEKEL
+949 EFEAAKALVEKEL
-962 EKAMKEAS
+962 EKAMEEAS
-970 AKSVEFENVF
+970 AKTVEFENVF

-1062 VQVGRTDLENEINK
+1062 VQVGRADLENEINK
-1076 LKGKA
+1076 LKGEA
-1081 DIQNSKLSDAS
+1081 DIQNCKLSDAS

-1102 LDSGNKISDLVN
+1102 LDSGNKISNLVN

-1135 ELAGSQGRVETKVLE
+1135 ELAGSQGSVETKVLE

-1155 SRLQLLLRDEVLFSS
+1155 SRLQLLLRDEILFSS
-1170 LRKTFEGKFH
+1170 LRKTFQGKFE

-1193 DYFSEV
+1193 DSFSEV
-1199 DTEVLPDSPTKDDS
+1199 DTEVLPDSPTKDDP

-1225 ALNEEV
+1225 ALKEEV
-1231 ANGEPNATDGDNITF
+1231 ANGEPNATDGDNITL

-1286 TKSIALPVIE
+1286 TKSKALPVIE

-1307 AEVGRLAQENTIQ
+1307 AEVGRLAQENIIQ

-1354 DLEKLKETSPQQLA
+1354 DLEKLKETSPEQLA

-1383 SSQSARTAEKL
+1383 SSQSARTAAKL

-1400 SRHLTEQFKSVM
+1400 SHHLTEQFKPVM
-1412 EVMVGT
+1412 DVMVGT
-1418 NKDLQVKLEESNNT
+1418 IKDLQVKLEESNNT
-1432 CGKVLEEKETHQERI
+1432 CVKVLEEKETHQERI

-1454 EELNGLCD
+1454 EELNDLCD

-1472 AKEDHIKEK
+1472 AKEDNIKEK

-1544 VDNFPRLQ
+1544 VDTFPRLQ
-1552 LQMDSLSREKKELQS
+1552 LQMNSLSREKKELQS

-1586 MRDEVDCAKMKNEL
+1586 MKDEVDCAKMKNEL

-1618 LVDYHKETPVT
+1618 LVDLHKETPVT

-1685 APLEINQERGIFEAA
+1685 TPLEINQERGIFEAA

>member
-12 RGVVD
+12 LGVVD

-81 PQYVDQSNDEHD
+81 PQYVDESNDAHD
-93 SQLEGFSNGAHDLD
+93 SQLEGLSNGAHDPD

-141 YELTRLTNQ
+141 YELTCLTNL
-150 FKGLVDS
+150 FKGLIDTR
-157 WSLPNKDDGEL
+157 SLPNKDDGEL

-173 HSEAGVR
+173 HSEAGVG

-220 HMKSQEID
+220 HMKNQEID
-228 ALNSKVSEFSMERE
+228 ALNSKVSEFSMERDVALSHSNSEQE
-242 NSAHFSVVQLEKENH
+242 NSTHLSVVQLEKEHH
-257 MTEITNDILA
+257 MTEIANEILA
-267 SLASVVPLENFSD
+267 SLASAVPLEKFSD
-280 ESVTGKMLHVKNMIP
+280 ESVTGKMLHVKNMIS

-304 LSEVNQLRRSLTEV
+304 LSEVNQLRWSLTEV

-323 MQDEMGVLVV
+323 MQDEMGVLAV

-415 DALKQSLSEKASELQ
+415 DALKKSLSEKASELQ

-484 TRSEQFQSTDMIEK
+484 SGSEQFQSTDTIEK
-498 VKWLADETNAL
+498 VKWLADEMNAL
-509 NETSLQLRRVAD
+509 NETSLQLQRVAD

-544 LESFYLAKEDVRIL
+544 LESLNLAKEDVRIL

-566 EAANNEIGQ
+566 EAAKNEIGQ
-575 LTTFLV
+575 LTAFLV

-587 SYLQEELEDLNH
+587 NYLQEELEDLNH
-599 KYAVLAQKEHQASV
+599 KYAVLAQKEHQASM
-613 DKDRIISMLLEASK
+613 DKDRMISMLLEASK
-627 INSHDQELVYQ
+627 INTYDQELLNQ

-643 TVLITKCVENI
+643 TVLIKKCVENI
-654 KEESSASLE
+654 KEESSASVE

-683 LELRLCGQ
+683 LELRLYGQ

-716 LYVLKEEKE
+716 LCALKEEKE

-800 MHRIPQ
+800 MDRIPQ

-820 LEADLVAMKDQ
+820 LE
-831 RDQLEADLVAMN
+831 
-843 NQRDQLEQFSVER
+843 QFLVER

-884 VKWISGYVRE
+884 VKWISGHVRE

-962 EKAMKEAS
+962 EKAMEEAS
-970 AKSVEFENVF
+970 AKTVEFENVF

-1005 EALLGKDAAES
+1005 EALLGKDAAEF

-1031 LKMADETIQSLE
+1031 LKMANETIQSLE

-1062 VQVGRTDLENEINK
+1062 VQVGRADLENEINK
-1076 LKGKA
+1076 LKGEA

-1102 LDSGNKISDLVN
+1102 LDSRNKISNLVN

-1135 ELAGSQGRVETKVLE
+1135 ELAGSQGSVETKVLE

-1155 SRLQLLLRDEVLFSS
+1155 SRLQLLLRDEILFSS
-1170 LRKTFEGKFH
+1170 LRKTFEGKFE

-1193 DYFSEV
+1193 DSFSKV

-1225 ALNEEV
+1225 ALKEEV
-1231 ANGEPNATDGDNITF
+1231 ANGEPNATDGDNITL

-1252 DGFELRNKI
+1252 DGFELRNKF

-1272 MDDLIKAILRKLEL
+1272 MDDLIKAILRKLKL
-1286 TKSIALPVIE
+1286 TKSKALPVIE

-1307 AEVGRLAQENTIQ
+1307 AEVCRLAQENIIQ

-1354 DLEKLKETSPQQLA
+1354 DLEKLKDTSPEQLTY
-1368 NFGEDAIVHHHLELD
+1368 FGEDAIVHHHLELD

-1400 SRHLTEQFKSVM
+1400 SHHLTEQFKPVM
-1412 EVMVGT
+1412 DVMVGT
-1418 NKDLQVKLEESNNT
+1418 IKDLQVKLEESNNT
-1432 CGKVLEEKETHQERI
+1432 CVKVLEEKETHQERI

-1454 EELNGLCD
+1454 EELNDLCD

-1472 AKEDHIKEK
+1472 AKEDNIKEK
-1481 EAELLSLNAK
+1481 EAELLSLN

-1544 VDNFPRLQ
+1544 VDTFPSLQ
-1552 LQMDSLSREKKELQS
+1552 LQTNSLSREKKELQS

-1618 LVDYHKETPVT
+1618 LVDLHKETPVT
-1629 GFLPVLDKLIVAKVL
+1629 GFLPVLDNLIVAKVL

-1685 APLEINQERGIFEAA
+1685 TPLEINQERSIFEAA

>member
-81 PQYVDQSNDEHD
+81 PQYVDESNDAHD
-93 SQLEGFSNGAHDLD
+93 SQLEGLSNGAHDLD

-150 FKGLVDS
+150 FKGLIDT

-220 HMKSQEID
+220 HMKNQEID
-228 ALNSKVSEFSMERE
+228 ALNSKVSEFSMERDVAL
-242 NSAHFSVVQLEKENH
+242 SHLSVVQLEKEHH
-257 MTEITNDILA
+257 MTEIANEILA
-267 SLASVVPLENFSD
+267 SLASAVPLEKFSD
-280 ESVTGKMLHVKNMIP
+280 ESVTGKMLHVKNMIS

-304 LSEVNQLRRSLTEV
+304 LSEVNQLRWSLTEV

-373 ENANAEITKLGAE
+373 ENANTEITKLGAE

-430 RYQIELQE
+430 MYQIELQE

-484 TRSEQFQSTDMIEK
+484 SGSEQFQSTDTIEK
-498 VKWLADETNAL
+498 VKWLADEMNAL
-509 NETSLQLRRVAD
+509 NETSLQLQRVAD

-544 LESFYLAKEDVRIL
+544 LESFNLAKEDVRIL

-575 LTTFLV
+575 LTAFLV

-587 SYLQEELEDLNH
+587 NYLQEELEDLNH
-599 KYAVLAQKEHQASV
+599 KYAVLAQKEHRASME
-613 DKDRIISMLLEASK
+613 KDRIINMLLEASK
-627 INSHDQELVYQ
+627 INTYDQELVYQ

-643 TVLITKCVENI
+643 TVLIKKCVENI
-654 KEESSASLE
+654 KEESNASLE

-683 LELRLCGQ
+683 LELRLYGQ

-716 LYVLKEEKE
+716 LCALKEEKV

-767 EKSAEIEKLK
+767 ENRAEIEKLK

-789 HKLQIDKLSAE
+789 HRLQIDKLSAE
-800 MHRIPQ
+800 MDRIPQ

-820 LEADLVAMKDQ
+820 V
-831 RDQLEADLVAMN
+831 
-843 NQRDQLEQFSVER
+843 EQFLVER
-856 NNMLQKVIELLDGI
+856 NNMLQKVIKLLDGI

-962 EKAMKEAS
+962 EKAMEEAS
-970 AKSVEFENVF
+970 AKTVEFENVF

-993 EKNVLVLKNEKE
+993 EKNALVLKNEKE
-1005 EALLGKDAAES
+1005 EALLGKDTAES

-1053 SLFTEENNR
+1053 SLFTEENKR
-1062 VQVGRTDLENEINK
+1062 VQVGRADLENEINK
-1076 LKGKA
+1076 LKGEA

-1102 LDSGNKISDLVN
+1102 LDSGNKISSLVN

-1135 ELAGSQGRVETKVLE
+1135 ELAGSQGSVETKVLE

-1155 SRLQLLLRDEVLFSS
+1155 SRLQLLLRDEILFSS
-1170 LRKTFEGKFH
+1170 LRKTFEGKFE

-1193 DYFSEV
+1193 DSFSEV

-1225 ALNEEV
+1225 ALKEEV
-1231 ANGEPNATDGDNITF
+1231 ANGEPNATDGDNITL

-1272 MDDLIKAILRKLEL
+1272 MDGLIKAILRKLEL
-1286 TKSIALPVIE
+1286 TRSKALPVIE

-1301 KQKVRD
+1301 KHKVRD

-1320 SLERDLKVLLSAFK
+1320 ALERDLKVLLSAFK

-1340 ALTQNRLSELGSNF
+1340 ALTQNGLSELGSNF
-1354 DLEKLKETSPQQLA
+1354 NLEKLKETSPEQLA

-1383 SSQSARTAEKL
+1383 SRQSARTAEKL

-1400 SRHLTEQFKSVM
+1400 CHHLTEQFKPVM
-1412 EVMVGT
+1412 DVMVGT
-1418 NKDLQVKLEESNNT
+1418 IKDLQVKLEESNNT
-1432 CGKVLEEKETHQERI
+1432 CVKVLEEKETHQERI

-1454 EELNGLCD
+1454 EELNDLCN

-1472 AKEDHIKEK
+1472 AKEDNIKEK

-1544 VDNFPRLQ
+1544 VDTFPRLQ

-1618 LVDYHKETPVT
+1618 LVDLHTETPVT

-1685 APLEINQERGIFEAA
+1685 TPLEINQERGIFEAA

>member
-1 MSENHD
+1 MGHAMSENHD

-12 RGVVD
+12 LGVVD

-81 PQYVDQSNDEHD
+81 PQYVDESNDAHD
-93 SQLEGFSNGAHDLD
+93 SQLEGLSNGAHDPD
-107 LKAEVEQLRK
+107 LKAEIEQLRK

-141 YELTRLTNQ
+141 YELTRLTNL
-150 FKGLVDS
+150 FKGLIDTR
-157 WSLPNKDDGEL
+157 SLPNKDDGEL

-173 HSEAGVR
+173 HSEAGVG

-220 HMKSQEID
+220 HMKNQEID
-228 ALNSKVSEFSMERE
+228 VLNSKVSEFSMERDVALSHSNSEQE
-242 NSAHFSVVQLEKENH
+242 NSAHLSVVQLEKEHH
-257 MTEITNDILA
+257 MTEIANEILA
-267 SLASVVPLENFSD
+267 SLVSAVPLEKFSD
-280 ESVTGKMLHVKNMIP
+280 ESVTGKMLHVKNMIS

-304 LSEVNQLRRSLTEV
+304 LSEVNQLRWSLTEV
-318 APDHN
+318 ASDHN

-364 ELNKHKLMV
+364 ELNKHKMMV

-415 DALKQSLSEKASELQ
+415 DALKKSLSEKASELQ

-438 KSNSLEAVEQTKDL
+438 KSNSLEAVERTKDL

-459 AASLQ
+459 TASLQ

-484 TRSEQFQSTDMIEK
+484 SGSEQFQSTDTIEK
-498 VKWLADETNAL
+498 VKWLADEMNAL
-509 NETSLQLRRVAD
+509 NETSLQLQRVAD

-544 LESFYLAKEDVRIL
+544 LESLNLAKEDVRIL

-575 LTTFLV
+575 LTAFLV

-587 SYLQEELEDLNH
+587 NYLQEELEDLNH
-599 KYAVLAQKEHQASV
+599 KYAVLAQKEHQASM

-627 INSHDQELVYQ
+627 INRYDQELVYQ

-643 TVLITKCVENI
+643 TVLIKKCVENI
-654 KEESSASLE
+654 KEESSASVE

-683 LELRLCGQ
+683 LELRLYGQ

-716 LYVLKEEKE
+716 LCALKEEKE

-800 MHRIPQ
+800 MDRIPQ

-820 LEADLVAMKDQ
+820 LE
-831 RDQLEADLVAMN
+831 
-843 NQRDQLEQFSVER
+843 QFLVER

-962 EKAMKEAS
+962 EKAMEEAS
-970 AKSVEFENVF
+970 AKTVEFENVF

-1031 LKMADETIQSLE
+1031 LKMANETIQSLE
-1043 DALVQAEKNI
+1043 DVLVQAEKNI

-1062 VQVGRTDLENEINK
+1062 VQVGRADLENEINK
-1076 LKGKA
+1076 LKGEA

-1102 LDSGNKISDLVN
+1102 LDSGNKISNLFN

-1135 ELAGSQGRVETKVLE
+1135 ELAGSQGSVETKVLE

-1155 SRLQLLLRDEVLFSS
+1155 SRLQLLLRDEILFSS
-1170 LRKTFEGKFH
+1170 LRKTFEGKFE

-1193 DYFSEV
+1193 GSFSEV

-1225 ALNEEV
+1225 ALKEEV
-1231 ANGEPNATDGDNITF
+1231 ANSEPNASDGDNITL

-1286 TKSIALPVIE
+1286 TKSKALPVIE

-1307 AEVGRLAQENTIQ
+1307 AEVGRLAQENIIQ

-1354 DLEKLKETSPQQLA
+1354 DLEKLKETSPEQLT

-1400 SRHLTEQFKSVM
+1400 SHHLTEQFKPVM
-1412 EVMVGT
+1412 DVMVGT
-1418 NKDLQVKLEESNNT
+1418 IKDLQVKLEESNNT
-1432 CGKVLEEKETHQERI
+1432 CVKVLEEKETHQERI

-1454 EELNGLCD
+1454 EELNDLCD

-1472 AKEDHIKEK
+1472 AKEDNIKEK

-1521 LMGPDVGD
+1521 LIGPDVGD
-1529 AEAYDSPDVRRLFYV
+1529 AEDYDSPDVRRLFYV
-1544 VDNFPRLQ
+1544 VDTFPRLQ
-1552 LQMDSLSREKKELQS
+1552 LQMNSLSREKKELQS

-1618 LVDYHKETPVT
+1618 LVDLHKETPVT
-1629 GFLPVLDKLIVAKVL
+1629 GFLPVLDNLIVAKVL

-1685 APLEINQERGIFEAA
+1685 TPLEINQERSIFEAA

>member
-12 RGVVD
+12 LGVVD

-81 PQYVDQSNDEHD
+81 PQYVDESNDAHD
-93 SQLEGFSNGAHDLD
+93 SQLEGLSNGAHDPD
-107 LKAEVEQLRK
+107 LKAEIEQLRK

-141 YELTRLTNQ
+141 YELTRLTNL
-150 FKGLVDS
+150 FKGLIDTR
-157 WSLPNKDDGEL
+157 SLPNKDDGEL

-173 HSEAGVR
+173 HSEAGVG

-220 HMKSQEID
+220 HMKNQEID
-228 ALNSKVSEFSMERE
+228 ALNSKVSEFSMERDVALSHSNSEQE
-242 NSAHFSVVQLEKENH
+242 NSAHLSVVQLEKEHH
-257 MTEITNDILA
+257 MTEIANEILA
-267 SLASVVPLENFSD
+267 SLVSAVPLEKFSD
-280 ESVTGKMLHVKNMIP
+280 ESVTGKMLHVKNMIS

-304 LSEVNQLRRSLTEV
+304 LSEVNQLRWSLTEV
-318 APDHN
+318 ASDHN

-364 ELNKHKLMV
+364 ELNKHKMMV

-415 DALKQSLSEKASELQ
+415 DALKKSLSEKASELQ

-438 KSNSLEAVEQTKDL
+438 KSNSLEAVERTKDL

-459 AASLQ
+459 TASLQ

-484 TRSEQFQSTDMIEK
+484 SGSEQFQSTDTIEK
-498 VKWLADETNAL
+498 VKWLADEMNAL
-509 NETSLQLRRVAD
+509 NETSLQLQRVAD

-544 LESFYLAKEDVRIL
+544 LESLNLAKEDVRIL

-575 LTTFLV
+575 LTAFLV

-587 SYLQEELEDLNH
+587 NYLQEELEDLNH
-599 KYAVLAQKEHQASV
+599 KYAVLAQKEHQASM

-627 INSHDQELVYQ
+627 INRYDQELVYQ

-643 TVLITKCVENI
+643 TVLIKKCVENI
-654 KEESSASLE
+654 KEESSASVE

-683 LELRLCGQ
+683 LELRLYGQ

-716 LYVLKEEKE
+716 LCALKEEKE

-800 MHRIPQ
+800 MDRIPQ

-820 LEADLVAMKDQ
+820 LE
-831 RDQLEADLVAMN
+831 
-843 NQRDQLEQFSVER
+843 QFLVER

-870 VLPADL
+870 VLLADL

-962 EKAMKEAS
+962 EKAMEEAS
-970 AKSVEFENVF
+970 AKTVEFENVF

-1031 LKMADETIQSLE
+1031 LKMANETIQSLE
-1043 DALVQAEKNI
+1043 DVLVQAEKNI

-1062 VQVGRTDLENEINK
+1062 VQVGRADLENEINK
-1076 LKGKA
+1076 LKGEA

-1102 LDSGNKISDLVN
+1102 LDSGNKISNLFN

-1135 ELAGSQGRVETKVLE
+1135 ELAGSQGSVETKVLE

-1155 SRLQLLLRDEVLFSS
+1155 SRLQLLLRDEILFSS
-1170 LRKTFEGKFH
+1170 LRKTFEGKFE

-1193 DYFSEV
+1193 GSFSEV

-1225 ALNEEV
+1225 ALKEEV
-1231 ANGEPNATDGDNITF
+1231 ANSEPNASDGDNITL

-1286 TKSIALPVIE
+1286 TKSKALPVIE

-1307 AEVGRLAQENTIQ
+1307 AEVGRLAQENIIQ

-1354 DLEKLKETSPQQLA
+1354 DLEKLKETSPEQLT

-1400 SRHLTEQFKSVM
+1400 SHHLTEQFKPVM
-1412 EVMVGT
+1412 DVMVGT
-1418 NKDLQVKLEESNNT
+1418 IKDLQVKLEESNNT
-1432 CGKVLEEKETHQERI
+1432 CVKVLEEKETHQERI

-1454 EELNGLCD
+1454 EELNDLCD

-1472 AKEDHIKEK
+1472 AKEDNIKEK

-1521 LMGPDVGD
+1521 LIGPDVGD
-1529 AEAYDSPDVRRLFYV
+1529 AEDYDSPDVRRLFYV
-1544 VDNFPRLQ
+1544 VDTFPRLQ
-1552 LQMDSLSREKKELQS
+1552 LQMNSLSREKKELQS

-1618 LVDYHKETPVT
+1618 LVDLHKETPVT
-1629 GFLPVLDKLIVAKVL
+1629 GFLPVLDNLIVAKVL

-1685 APLEINQERGIFEAA
+1685 TPLEINQERSIFEAA

-1788 DGIWVSSSRALMS
+1788 DGIWERV
-1801 HPRGRLSLIAY
+1801 LSKIYMVDLNMPVETGGSCA
-1812 CLFLHIWLLGTIL
+1812 WLVNLTLDFQFYSGYLRVEL

>member
-1 MSENHD
+1 MGHAMSENHD

-12 RGVVD
+12 LGVVD

-81 PQYVDQSNDEHD
+81 PQYVDESNDAHD
-93 SQLEGFSNGAHDLD
+93 SQLEGLSNGAHNPD

-141 YELTRLTNQ
+141 YELTRLTNL
-150 FKGLVDS
+150 FKGLIDTR
-157 WSLPNKDDGEL
+157 SLPNKDDGEL

-220 HMKSQEID
+220 HMKNQEID
-228 ALNSKVSEFSMERE
+228 ALNSKVSEFSMERDVALSHSNSEQE
-242 NSAHFSVVQLEKENH
+242 NSAHLSVVQLEKEHH
-257 MTEITNDILA
+257 MTEIANEILA
-267 SLASVVPLENFSD
+267 SLASAVPLEKFSD
-280 ESVTGKMLHVKNMIP
+280 ESVTGKMLHVKNMIS

-304 LSEVNQLRRSLTEV
+304 LSEVNQLRWSLTEV
-318 APDHN
+318 ASDHN

-415 DALKQSLSEKASELQ
+415 DALKKSLSEKASELQ

-438 KSNSLEAVEQTKDL
+438 KSNSLEAVERTKDL

-459 AASLQ
+459 TASLQ

-484 TRSEQFQSTDMIEK
+484 SGSEQFQSTDTIEK
-498 VKWLADETNAL
+498 VKWLADEMNAL
-509 NETSLQLRRVAD
+509 NETSLQLQRVAD

-544 LESFYLAKEDVRIL
+544 LESLNLAKEDVRIL

-575 LTTFLV
+575 LTAFLV

-587 SYLQEELEDLNH
+587 NYLQEELEDLNH
-599 KYAVLAQKEHQASV
+599 KYAVLAQKEHQASM

-627 INSHDQELVYQ
+627 INTYDQELVYQ

-643 TVLITKCVENI
+643 TVLIKKCVENI
-654 KEESSASLE
+654 KEESSASVE

-683 LELRLCGQ
+683 LELRLYGQ

-716 LYVLKEEKE
+716 LCALKEEKE

-800 MHRIPQ
+800 MDRIPQ

-820 LEADLVAMKDQ
+820 LE
-831 RDQLEADLVAMN
+831 
-843 NQRDQLEQFSVER
+843 QFLVER

-870 VLPADL
+870 VLLADL

-962 EKAMKEAS
+962 EKAMEEAS
-970 AKSVEFENVF
+970 AKTVEFENVF

-1062 VQVGRTDLENEINK
+1062 VQVGRADLENEINK
-1076 LKGKA
+1076 LKGEA

-1102 LDSGNKISDLVN
+1102 LDSGNKISNLVN

-1135 ELAGSQGRVETKVLE
+1135 ELAGSQGSVETKVLE

-1155 SRLQLLLRDEVLFSS
+1155 SRLQLLLRDEILFSS
-1170 LRKTFEGKFH
+1170 LRKTFEGKFE

-1193 DYFSEV
+1193 GSFSEV

-1225 ALNEEV
+1225 ALKEEV
-1231 ANGEPNATDGDNITF
+1231 ANSEPNASDGDNITL

-1286 TKSIALPVIE
+1286 TKSKALPVIE

-1307 AEVGRLAQENTIQ
+1307 AEVGRLAQENIIQ

-1354 DLEKLKETSPQQLA
+1354 DLEKLKETSPEQLT

-1400 SRHLTEQFKSVM
+1400 SHHLTEQFKPVM
-1412 EVMVGT
+1412 DVMVGT
-1418 NKDLQVKLEESNNT
+1418 IKDLQVKLEESNNT
-1432 CGKVLEEKETHQERI
+1432 CVKVLEEKETHQERI

-1454 EELNGLCD
+1454 EELNDLCD

-1472 AKEDHIKEK
+1472 AKEDNIKEK

-1521 LMGPDVGD
+1521 LIGPDVGD
-1529 AEAYDSPDVRRLFYV
+1529 AEDYDSPDVRRLFYV
-1544 VDNFPRLQ
+1544 VDTFPRLQ
-1552 LQMDSLSREKKELQS
+1552 LQMNSLSREKKELQS

-1618 LVDYHKETPVT
+1618 LVDLHKETPVT
-1629 GFLPVLDKLIVAKVL
+1629 GFLPVLDNLIVAKVL

-1685 APLEINQERGIFEAA
+1685 TPLEINQERGIFEAA

>member
-1 MSENHD
+1 MGHAMSENHD

-12 RGVVD
+12 LGVVD

-81 PQYVDQSNDEHD
+81 PQYVDESNDAHD
-93 SQLEGFSNGAHDLD
+93 SQLEGLSNGAHDPD
-107 LKAEVEQLRK
+107 LKAEIEQLRK

-141 YELTRLTNQ
+141 YELTRLTNL
-150 FKGLVDS
+150 FKGLIDTR
-157 WSLPNKDDGEL
+157 SLPNKDDGEL

-173 HSEAGVR
+173 HSEAGVG

-220 HMKSQEID
+220 HMKNQEID
-228 ALNSKVSEFSMERE
+228 ALNSKVSEFSMERDVALSHSNSEQE
-242 NSAHFSVVQLEKENH
+242 NSAHLSVVQLEKEHH
-257 MTEITNDILA
+257 MTEIANEILA
-267 SLASVVPLENFSD
+267 SLVSAVPLEKFSD
-280 ESVTGKMLHVKNMIP
+280 ESVTGKMLHVKNMIS

-304 LSEVNQLRRSLTEV
+304 LSEVNQLRWSLTEV
-318 APDHN
+318 ASDHN

-364 ELNKHKLMV
+364 ELNKHKMMV

-415 DALKQSLSEKASELQ
+415 DALKKSLSEKASELQ

-438 KSNSLEAVEQTKDL
+438 KSNSLEAVERTKDL

-459 AASLQ
+459 TASLQ

-484 TRSEQFQSTDMIEK
+484 SGSEQFQSTDTIEK
-498 VKWLADETNAL
+498 VKWLADEMNAL
-509 NETSLQLRRVAD
+509 NETSLQLQRVAD

-544 LESFYLAKEDVRIL
+544 LESLNLAKEDVRIL

-575 LTTFLV
+575 LTAFLV

-587 SYLQEELEDLNH
+587 NYLQEELEDLNH
-599 KYAVLAQKEHQASV
+599 KYAVLAQKEHQASM

-627 INSHDQELVYQ
+627 INRYDQELVYQ

-643 TVLITKCVENI
+643 TVLIKKCVENI
-654 KEESSASLE
+654 KEESSASVE

-683 LELRLCGQ
+683 LELRLYGQ

-716 LYVLKEEKE
+716 LCALKEEKE

-800 MHRIPQ
+800 MDRIPQ

-820 LEADLVAMKDQ
+820 LE
-831 RDQLEADLVAMN
+831 
-843 NQRDQLEQFSVER
+843 QFLVER

-870 VLPADL
+870 VLLADL

-894 SQTAKMEAEQELG
+894 SQTAKMEVEQELG

-962 EKAMKEAS
+962 EKAMEEAS
-970 AKSVEFENVF
+970 AKTVEFENVF

-1031 LKMADETIQSLE
+1031 LKMANETIQSLE
-1043 DALVQAEKNI
+1043 DVLVQAEKNI

-1062 VQVGRTDLENEINK
+1062 VQVGRADLENEINK
-1076 LKGKA
+1076 LKGEA

-1102 LDSGNKISDLVN
+1102 LDSGNKISNLFN

-1135 ELAGSQGRVETKVLE
+1135 ELAGSQGSVETKVLE

-1155 SRLQLLLRDEVLFSS
+1155 SRLQLLLRDEILFSS
-1170 LRKTFEGKFH
+1170 LRKTFEGKFE

-1193 DYFSEV
+1193 GSFSEV

-1225 ALNEEV
+1225 ALKEEV
-1231 ANGEPNATDGDNITF
+1231 ANSEPNASDGDNITL

-1286 TKSIALPVIE
+1286 TKSKALPVIE

-1307 AEVGRLAQENTIQ
+1307 AEVGRLAQENIIQ

-1354 DLEKLKETSPQQLA
+1354 DLEKLKETSPEQLT

-1400 SRHLTEQFKSVM
+1400 SHHLTEQFKPVM
-1412 EVMVGT
+1412 DVMVGT
-1418 NKDLQVKLEESNNT
+1418 IKDLQVKLEESNNT
-1432 CGKVLEEKETHQERI
+1432 CVKVLEEKETHQERI

-1454 EELNGLCD
+1454 EELNDLCD

-1472 AKEDHIKEK
+1472 AKEDNIKEK

-1521 LMGPDVGD
+1521 LIGPDVGD
-1529 AEAYDSPDVRRLFYV
+1529 AEDYDSPDVRRLFYV
-1544 VDNFPRLQ
+1544 VDTFPRLQ
-1552 LQMDSLSREKKELQS
+1552 LQMNSLSREKKELQS

-1618 LVDYHKETPVT
+1618 LVDLHKETPVT
-1629 GFLPVLDKLIVAKVL
+1629 GFLPVLDNLIVAKVL

-1685 APLEINQERGIFEAA
+1685 TPLEINQERSIFEAA

>member
-12 RGVVD
+12 LGVVD

-81 PQYVDQSNDEHD
+81 PQYVDESNDAHD
-93 SQLEGFSNGAHDLD
+93 SQLEGLSNGAHDPD
-107 LKAEVEQLRK
+107 LKAKVEQLRK

-141 YELTRLTNQ
+141 YELTRLTNL
-150 FKGLVDS
+150 FKGLIDTR
-157 WSLPNKDDGEL
+157 SLPNKDDGEL

-173 HSEAGVR
+173 HSEAGVG

-220 HMKSQEID
+220 HMKNQEID
-228 ALNSKVSEFSMERE
+228 ALNSKVSEFSMERDVALSHSNSEQE
-242 NSAHFSVVQLEKENH
+242 NSAHLSVVQLEKEHH
-257 MTEITNDILA
+257 MTEIANEILA
-267 SLASVVPLENFSD
+267 SLVSAVPLEKFSD
-280 ESVTGKMLHVKNMIP
+280 ESVTGKMLHVKNMIS

-304 LSEVNQLRRSLTEV
+304 LSEVNQLRWSLTEV

-415 DALKQSLSEKASELQ
+415 DALKKSLSEKASELQ

-438 KSNSLEAVEQTKDL
+438 KSNSLEAVERTKDL

-459 AASLQ
+459 TASLQ

-484 TRSEQFQSTDMIEK
+484 SGSEQFQSTDTIEK
-498 VKWLADETNAL
+498 VKWLADEMNAL
-509 NETSLQLRRVAD
+509 NETSLQLQRVAD

-544 LESFYLAKEDVRIL
+544 LESLNLAKEDVRIL

-575 LTTFLV
+575 LTAFLV

-587 SYLQEELEDLNH
+587 NYLQEELEDLNH
-599 KYAVLAQKEHQASV
+599 KYAVLAQKEHQASM

-627 INSHDQELVYQ
+627 INRYDQELVYQ

-643 TVLITKCVENI
+643 TVLIKKCVENI
-654 KEESSASLE
+654 KEESSASVE

-683 LELRLCGQ
+683 LELRLYGQ

-716 LYVLKEEKE
+716 LCALKEEKE

-800 MHRIPQ
+800 MDRIPQ

-820 LEADLVAMKDQ
+820 LE
-831 RDQLEADLVAMN
+831 
-843 NQRDQLEQFSVER
+843 QFLVER

-870 VLPADL
+870 VLLADL

-962 EKAMKEAS
+962 EKAMEEAS
-970 AKSVEFENVF
+970 AKTVEFENVF

-1031 LKMADETIQSLE
+1031 LKMANETIQSLE
-1043 DALVQAEKNI
+1043 DVLVQAEKNI

-1062 VQVGRTDLENEINK
+1062 VQVGRADLENEINK
-1076 LKGKA
+1076 LKGEA

-1102 LDSGNKISDLVN
+1102 LDSGNKISNLFN

-1135 ELAGSQGRVETKVLE
+1135 ELAGSQGSVETKVLE

-1155 SRLQLLLRDEVLFSS
+1155 SRLQLLLRDEILFSS
-1170 LRKTFEGKFH
+1170 LRKTFEGKFE

-1193 DYFSEV
+1193 GSFSEV

-1225 ALNEEV
+1225 ALKEEV
-1231 ANGEPNATDGDNITF
+1231 ANSEPNASDGDNITL

-1286 TKSIALPVIE
+1286 TKSKALPVIE

-1307 AEVGRLAQENTIQ
+1307 AEVGRLAQENIIQ

-1354 DLEKLKETSPQQLA
+1354 DLEKLKETSPEQLT

-1400 SRHLTEQFKSVM
+1400 SHHLTEQFKPVM
-1412 EVMVGT
+1412 DVMVGT
-1418 NKDLQVKLEESNNT
+1418 IKDLQVKLEESNNT
-1432 CGKVLEEKETHQERI
+1432 CVKVLEEKETHQERI

-1454 EELNGLCD
+1454 EELNDLCD

-1472 AKEDHIKEK
+1472 AKEDNIKEK

-1521 LMGPDVGD
+1521 LIGPDVGD
-1529 AEAYDSPDVRRLFYV
+1529 AEDYDSPDVRRLFYV
-1544 VDNFPRLQ
+1544 VDTFPRLQ
-1552 LQMDSLSREKKELQS
+1552 LQMNSLSREKKELQS

-1618 LVDYHKETPVT
+1618 LVDLHKETPVT
-1629 GFLPVLDKLIVAKVL
+1629 GFLPVLDNLIVAKVL

-1685 APLEINQERGIFEAA
+1685 TPLEINQERSIFEAA

>member
-12 RGVVD
+12 LGVVD

-81 PQYVDQSNDEHD
+81 PQYVDESNDAHD
-93 SQLEGFSNGAHDLD
+93 SQLEGLSNGAHDPD
-107 LKAEVEQLRK
+107 LKAEIEQLRK

-141 YELTRLTNQ
+141 YELTRLTNL
-150 FKGLVDS
+150 FKGLIDTR
-157 WSLPNKDDGEL
+157 SLPNKDDGEL

-173 HSEAGVR
+173 HSEAGVG

-220 HMKSQEID
+220 HMKNQEID
-228 ALNSKVSEFSMERE
+228 ALNSKVSEFSMERDVALSHSNSEQE
-242 NSAHFSVVQLEKENH
+242 NSAHLSVVQLEKEHH
-257 MTEITNDILA
+257 MTEIANEILA
-267 SLASVVPLENFSD
+267 SLVSAVPLEKFSD
-280 ESVTGKMLHVKNMIP
+280 ESVTGKMLHVKNMIS

-304 LSEVNQLRRSLTEV
+304 LSEVNQLRWSLTEV
-318 APDHN
+318 ASDHN

-364 ELNKHKLMV
+364 ELNKHKMMV

-415 DALKQSLSEKASELQ
+415 DALKKSLSEKASELQ

-438 KSNSLEAVEQTKDL
+438 KSNSLEAVERTKDL

-459 AASLQ
+459 TASLQ

-484 TRSEQFQSTDMIEK
+484 SGSEQFQSTDTIEK
-498 VKWLADETNAL
+498 VKWLADEMNAL
-509 NETSLQLRRVAD
+509 NETSLQLQRVAD

-544 LESFYLAKEDVRIL
+544 LESLNLAKEDVRIL

-575 LTTFLV
+575 LTAFLV

-587 SYLQEELEDLNH
+587 NYLQEELEDLNH
-599 KYAVLAQKEHQASV
+599 KYAVLAQKEHQASM

-627 INSHDQELVYQ
+627 INRYDQELVYQ

-643 TVLITKCVENI
+643 TVLIKKCVENI
-654 KEESSASLE
+654 KEESSASVE

-683 LELRLCGQ
+683 LELRLYGQ

-716 LYVLKEEKE
+716 LCALKEEKE

-800 MHRIPQ
+800 MDRIPQ

-820 LEADLVAMKDQ
+820 LE
-831 RDQLEADLVAMN
+831 
-843 NQRDQLEQFSVER
+843 QFLVER

-870 VLPADL
+870 VLLADL

-962 EKAMKEAS
+962 EKAMEEAS
-970 AKSVEFENVF
+970 AKTVEFENVF

-1031 LKMADETIQSLE
+1031 LKMANETIQSLE
-1043 DALVQAEKNI
+1043 DVLVQAEKNI

-1062 VQVGRTDLENEINK
+1062 VQVGRADLENEINK
-1076 LKGKA
+1076 LKGEA

-1102 LDSGNKISDLVN
+1102 LDSGNKISNLFN

-1135 ELAGSQGRVETKVLE
+1135 ELAGSQGSVETKVLE

-1155 SRLQLLLRDEVLFSS
+1155 SRLQLLLRDEILFSS
-1170 LRKTFEGKFH
+1170 LRKTFEGKFE

-1193 DYFSEV
+1193 GSFSEV

-1225 ALNEEV
+1225 ALKEEV
-1231 ANGEPNATDGDNITF
+1231 ANSEPNASDGDNITL

-1286 TKSIALPVIE
+1286 TKSKALPVIE

-1307 AEVGRLAQENTIQ
+1307 AEVGRLAQENIIQ

-1354 DLEKLKETSPQQLA
+1354 DLEKLKETSPEQLT

-1400 SRHLTEQFKSVM
+1400 SHHLTEQFKPVM
-1412 EVMVGT
+1412 DVMVGT
-1418 NKDLQVKLEESNNT
+1418 IKDLQVKLEESNNT
-1432 CGKVLEEKETHQERI
+1432 CVKVLEEKETHQERI

-1454 EELNGLCD
+1454 EELNDLCD

-1472 AKEDHIKEK
+1472 AKEDNIKEK

-1521 LMGPDVGD
+1521 LIGPDVGD
-1529 AEAYDSPDVRRLFYV
+1529 AEDYDSPDVRRLFYV
-1544 VDNFPRLQ
+1544 VDTFPRLQ
-1552 LQMDSLSREKKELQS
+1552 LQMNSLSREKKELQS

-1618 LVDYHKETPVT
+1618 LVDLHKETPVT
-1629 GFLPVLDKLIVAKVL
+1629 GFLPVLDNLIVAKVL

-1685 APLEINQERGIFEAA
+1685 TPLEINQERSIFEAA

>member
-1 MSENHD
+1 MSKNHD
-7 GNDDS
+7 ADKVRDGSTSDENDGS

-17 GGEASV
+17 GGEVPV
-23 SVKPV
+23 SVEP
-28 AINQVDA
+28 AALNQVDA
-35 ADLKGGIS
+35 ADLNGGVS
-43 VAAAEYV
+43 VAAAENV

-71 CPDDIEGPET
+71 CPDVIESPET
-81 PQYVDQSNDEHD
+81 PQYVEESNDAQD
-93 SQLEGFSNGAHDLD
+93 SQLEGLSNGAHDLD
-107 LKAEVEQLRK
+107 WKAEVEHLRK
-117 MLNDSIAEKDRIA
+117 MLNDSVAEKDRIA

-135 ERAAST
+135 ERAASM
-141 YELTRLTNQ
+141 YELTRLNNQ
-150 FKGLVDS
+150 LKDLIDS
-157 WSLPNKDDGEL
+157 RSLLNKDDSEL

-180 DLASGV
+180 DLASGA
-186 SLHEVVTD
+186 SLHEVVTN

-199 KEVLDERVQTESKIR
+199 KEVLDERVQAESRIR
-214 ELNDLI
+214 ELNDMI
-220 HMKSQEID
+220 HMKNQEID
-228 ALNSKVSEFSMERE
+228 ALNSKVSEFSMERDVALSNLNSEQE
-242 NSAHFSVVQLEKENH
+242 NSAHLSGVQLEKEH
-257 MTEITNDILA
+257 HITEIANEILA
-267 SLASVVPLENFSD
+267 SLASAVPQEEFSD
-280 ESVTGKMLHVKNMIP
+280 ESVTGKMYHVKNRISFL
-295 VLAEKYNVF
+295 VEKYNVF
-304 LSEVNQLRRSLTEV
+304 LSEVDQLRWSLTEV

-333 ARDTLAEFRTRELN
+333 VRDTLAEFRKREVN

-364 ELNKHKLMV
+364 ELNKHKLLI
-373 ENANAEITKLGAE
+373 ENANAEITKLNAE
-386 IEQERTRYANTKEKL
+386 IEQERTRYANIKEKL

-415 DALKQSLSEKASELQ
+415 DALKQSLSEKTSELE
-430 RYQIELQE
+430 RYRIELQE
-438 KSNSLEAVEQTKDL
+438 KSNSLEAAEQTKDL
-452 LGRSESL
+452 LGRSENL

-484 TRSEQFQSTDMIEK
+484 TGSEQFQSTDTIEK
-498 VKWLADETNAL
+498 VKWLADEMNAL
-509 NETSLQLRRVAD
+509 NETSLQFQRMAD
-521 SLSSFDFPQPV
+521 SLSLFDFPQPV
-532 QSNGPD
+532 LSYSPD
-538 AQVAWL
+538 ARVAWL
-544 LESFYLAKEDVRIL
+544 LESFSLAKEEVRIL
-558 HEQMGAAK
+558 HEQIGAAK

-575 LTTFLV
+575 LIAFLV
-581 GEAQDK
+581 VEAQDK
-587 SYLQEELEDLNH
+587 SYLQGELEDLNH
-599 KYAVLAQKEHQASV
+599 KYAVLAQKEHQATM
-613 DKDRIISMLLEASK
+613 DKGRIISMLLEASK
-627 INSHDQELVYQ
+627 INTHDHELVYQ

-643 TVLITKCVENI
+643 TVLFNKCVENI

-663 AHSHQFESFEQMQ
+663 SYKHQFESFEQIQ

-683 LELRLCGQ
+683 MELRLYDQ
-691 ILTEEMS
+691 MLTEEVS

-716 LYVLKEEKE
+716 LCALKEEKE

-777 SDLHQQESLSND
+777 SDLHLQESLSND
-789 HKLQIDKLSAE
+789 QHLQIDKLE
-800 MHRIPQ
+800 MDRIPQ

-820 LEADLVAMKDQ
+820 LE
-831 RDQLEADLVAMN
+831 
-843 NQRDQLEQFSVER
+843 QFLVER
-856 NNMLQKVIELLDGI
+856 NNMLQKVIESLDGI

-884 VKWISGYVRE
+884 VKWISGYLSE
-894 SQTAKMEAEQELG
+894 SQTANMEVEQELG
-907 QVKDEASS
+907 RVKNEASS
-915 LANKLLE
+915 LASKLLE

-937 DNNISQLLEDKN
+937 ENKISQLLEDKS
-949 ELEAAKALVEKEL
+949 ELEAAKELVEKEL
-962 EKAMKEAS
+962 EKAMEEAS
-970 AKSVEFENVF
+970 AKTVEFENVF

-1023 EFSFHTNK
+1023 EFFFHTNK
-1031 LKMADETIQSLE
+1031 LKMVDENIQSLE

-1053 SLFTEENNR
+1053 SLLTEENNR
-1062 VQVGRTDLENEINK
+1062 AQVGRVDLENELNK
-1076 LKGKA
+1076 LKGEA
-1081 DIQNSKLSDAS
+1081 DIQNSKLSDAFI
-1092 MTIKSLEDAL
+1092 TVKSLEDAL
-1102 LDSGNKISDLVN
+1102 LNSENKISNLIND
-1114 EKKNAE
+1114 KKNAE
-1120 EEIVVLTSKVDACMQ
+1120 EEIVILTSKVDACMQ
-1135 ELAGSQGRVETKVLE
+1135 ELAGSQGSVETKVLE
-1150 LSTHL
+1150 ISTHL
-1155 SRLQLLLRDEVLFSS
+1155 SRLQLLLRDEDLFSS
-1170 LRKTFEGKFH
+1170 LRKAFEEKFE

-1193 DYFSEV
+1193 DSFSEV

-1213 SFSIPSVSVVND
+1213 SFSIPSVLSVVND

-1231 ANGEPNATDGDNITF
+1231 ASGEPNATDGDSVTL

-1252 DGFELRNKI
+1252 DGFQLRNKI
-1261 LAENIGCYSAS
+1261 LAENIGCYSAL
-1272 MDDLIKAILRKLEL
+1272 MDDLIKAILKKLEL
-1286 TKSIALPVIE
+1286 TKSKALPMIQ

-1307 AEVGRLAQENTIQ
+1307 ADSGRLAQENTIQ

-1334 DATSEL
+1334 DATNEL
-1340 ALTQNRLSELGSNF
+1340 ALTQSRFSELGSNF
-1354 DLEKLKETSPQQLA
+1354 DLEKLKETSPEQFA
-1368 NFGEDAIVHHHLELD
+1368 NFGEDAIVNHHLELD
-1383 SSQSARTAEKL
+1383 SSQSAKTAEKL

-1400 SRHLTEQFKSVM
+1400 SHHLTEQFKTVM
-1412 EVMVGT
+1412 DVMVGT
-1418 NKDLQVKLEESNNT
+1418 IKDLQVKLEESNNT
-1432 CGKVLEEKETHQERI
+1432 CVEVLEEKEIHQERI

-1454 EELNGLCD
+1454 EELNDLCNQ
-1462 EMKLKLEDYQ
+1462 MKLKLEDYQ
-1472 AKEDHIKEK
+1472 AKEDNIKEK

-1491 ASLNFQEAENLT
+1491 ASLNYQEAEDLT

-1508 MRSLFDKLKEIET
+1508 MRSLFDKLNEIET

-1529 AEAYDSPDVRRLFYV
+1529 AEAYESPDVRRLFYV
-1544 VDNFPRLQ
+1544 VDSFPRLQ
-1552 LQMDSLSREKKELQS
+1552 LQMSSLSREKKELQS

-1572 ALQIESLKDEVEEH
+1572 MLQIENLKEEVEEYI
-1586 MRDEVDCAKMKNEL
+1586 RDEEDYTKMKDEL

-1608 NIIHKLGSNN
+1608 NIIQKLGSNN
-1618 LVDYHKETPVT
+1618 LVNLQKETPVT

-1658 DLHGTQKVVEDLSSK
+1658 ELHGTQKVVEDLSSK
-1673 VKSLENSNQLKV
+1673 VKSLENSNQLNV
-1685 APLEINQERGIFEAA
+1685 TPLEINQERGIFEAA

-1720 LASSSVASAAH
+1720 LASSSVTSAAH

-1737 GSADQLAINIDSES
+1737 GSADQLTINIDSES
-1751 ERLINDEEADQ
+1751 ERLINEEEADQ
-1762 EKGHAFKSLNTSGLV
+1762 EKGHAFKSLNTSGLI

-1801 HPRGRLSLIAY
+1801 HPRGRLSVIAY
-1812 CLFLHIWLLGTIL
+1812 CMFLHIWLLGTIL